1 MQLAIESH
9 LNEKSN
15 VASNRLVVNKN
26 PTHEN
31 YKQSIPARYHE
42 DTRSVLYK
50 MFPNS
55 EEISKSTFYK
65 YSHIN
70 GEYKKAHRYL
80 NIMIL
85 TFEVFILTSI
95 FSKTIK
101 KNNILLKKG

>member
-26 PTHEN
+26 PMHEN
-31 YKQSIPARYHE
+31 YKQSIPARYLE

-70 GEYKKAHRYL
+70 GEYKKPHRYFSL
-80 NIMIL
+80 IKFDFDFEITL
-85 TFEVFILTSI
+85 T
-95 FSKTIK
+95 
-101 KNNILLKKG
+101 

>member
-1 MQLAIESH
+1 MQLAIETH

-15 VASNRLVVNKN
+15 VASNRLVINKN
-26 PTHEN
+26 PVHEN
-31 YKQSIPARYHE
+31 YKQPNPARYLE

-55 EEISKSTFYK
+55 DEISKSTFYK

-95 FSKTIK
+95 LSKPIK
-101 KNNILLKKG
+101 KKHFT